1 MVQPVIIS
9 RPKDGYS
16 LVLAMFVWREA
27 STRNVCVAI
36 ASIFWV
42 AAYDHCDKL
51 GGHISQSHFGENSP
65 IMRGW
70 VIRVVGF
77 TSLLSF
83 FK

>member
-9 RPKDGYS
+9 RPRDGYS

-27 STRNVCVAI
+27 SRSVAI

-83 FK
+83 LK